1 MEYKF
6 MKRFFLTL
14 VAFFIGVMV
23 SVTIHACAKDEG
35 SGQTENG
42 SSNGNSCNCGTVV
55 SCNCDGDTIGNLLWE
70 NQPKAAY
77 ITYDEFGEISN
88 EQLQEYDEQVR
99 PSRMVQNSYSRTATG
114 KRYLSSR
121 SITTYTYS
129 GVSRFAITEFVGFD
143 EYGKETYRS
152 SWNQEVILYTK

>member
-35 SGQTENG
+35 SGQTQNG

-55 SCNCDGDTIGNLLWE
+55 SCTCDGNAIGNLLWE
-70 NQPKAAY
+70 CQPKAAY

-88 EQLQEYDEQVR
+88 EQLQEYDEQLR
-99 PSRMVQNSYSRTATG
+99 PSRIVINMYDRTATG

-121 SITTYTYS
+121 NIITYTYS
-129 GVSRFAITEFVGFD
+129 GVSRFSASEYVGYD
-143 EYGKETYRS
+143 EYGKEKYRS
-152 SWNQEVILYTK
+152 SLNQEVRLYTK

>member
-14 VAFFIGVMV
+14 VAFFIGVMA

-55 SCNCDGDTIGNLLWE
+55 SCNCDGNTIGNLLWE
-70 NQPKAAY
+70 NQPKATH
-77 ITYDEFGEISN
+77 ITYDEFGEISH
-88 EQLQEYDEQVR
+88 EYLFEYDEQVR
-99 PSRMVQNSYSRTATG
+99 PSRTVQTYYIRTATG
-114 KRYLSSR
+114 KRYLFSR
-121 SITTYTYS
+121 TIITYTYS
-129 GVSRFAITEFVGFD
+129 GVSQFALYEVVYFD
-143 EYGKETYRS
+143 EYGKEQSSS
-152 SWNQEVILYTK
+152 SWSQKVELYTK